1 MNFWDTSAL
10 VAFHLGERPVA
21 ALETILEND
30 SEVAIWW
37 GTQVE
42 FASAMSRRERE
53 GSLSAEQGATL
64 LQGFNRFATEIYQ
77 EVLPSRRLKST
88 AQRLLRVHPLRAA
101 DGLQLAAALSIA
113 EETTSQISFV
123 SLDARLNQA
132 ALREGFRLLAD
143 SRQVASESGKS
154 G

>member
-10 VAFHLGERPVA
+10 VAFHLGEHPVA
-21 ALETILEND
+21 ALKTILEND

-42 FASAMSRRERE
+42 FASAISRRERE
-53 GSLSAEQGATL
+53 GSLSAERTTTL
-64 LQGFNRFATEIYQ
+64 LNEFNRFAREIYH

-88 AQRLLRVHPLRAA
+88 TQRLLRVYPLRAA
-101 DGLQLAAALSIA
+101 DALQLAAALSIA
-113 EETTSQISFV
+113 EELTTHVGFA
-123 SLDARLNQA
+123 SLDVRLNEA
-132 ALREGFRLLAD
+132 ALREGFRLLAN
-143 SRQVASESGKS
+143 SRQAAGKS